1 MWRSLRAQRRHL
13 APTEAHFHLLLRAAR
28 DCGAGDSDFYRDL
41 LLACMSVEEARRHG
55 QKAIEGAPPT
65 PVLEAGREASVSQD
79 KDSPQEAFVH
89 KVSIDFGL
97 NRSMSF
103 MPFYSYE
110 QDSFARLIPN
120 KMVELVPDEEKREL
134 LKNELLPGKT

>member
-1 MWRSLRAQRRHL
+1 
-13 APTEAHFHLLLRAAR
+13 
-28 DCGAGDSDFYRDL
+28 
-41 LLACMSVEEARRHG
+41 
-55 QKAIEGAPPT
+55 
-65 PVLEAGREASVSQD
+65 
-79 KDSPQEAFVH
+79 
-89 KVSIDFGL
+89 
-97 NRSMSF
+97 MSF